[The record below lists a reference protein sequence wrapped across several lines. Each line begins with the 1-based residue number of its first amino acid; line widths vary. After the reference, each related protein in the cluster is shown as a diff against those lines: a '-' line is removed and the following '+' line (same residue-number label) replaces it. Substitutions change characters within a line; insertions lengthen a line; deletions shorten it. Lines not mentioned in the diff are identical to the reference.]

1 MWSALGWLGHWP
13 SRLVRAW
20 LGRMVWSALGW
31 LGWLGLPTVGLAI
44 CLLRTGLFVRLAGDV
59 RHYVVSIL

>member
-1 MWSALGWLGHWP
+1 M
-13 SRLVRAW
+13 VRAW

-59 RHYVVSIL
+59 RHNVVSIL